1 MKVDVDFEDALKA
14 FCEENRKSYC
24 CKPTTSEVAGWIT
37 LLLETLKDYET
48 VAASLN
54 EAIARESI
62 NVQEAVK
69 ERLIAKAE
77 END

>member
-1 MKVDVDFEDALKA
+1 MKVEVDFEEVLKA
-14 FCEENRKSYC
+14 FCEEKRKSYY
-24 CKPTTSEVAGWIT
+24 CKPTASEVAGWIT

-48 VAASLN
+48 VADSLN
-54 EAIARESI
+54 EAIVRESP

-69 ERLIAKAE
+69 ERLIAQAE